1 MDVPGDTID
10 AQLEHIL
17 NAHGIDYTQQD
28 SQLDLISFDPR
39 QNSIDTQEL
48 GQKGWEDSVFSASL
62 VHAIQCTCSL
72 SFSLVVLSHSWLGM
86 HRDGQE
92 NIQADQRL
100 EEWID
105 RHDDVLSKQCT

>member
-1 MDVPGDTID
+1 M
-10 AQLEHIL
+10 A
-17 NAHGIDYTQQD
+17 NAVQYV
-28 SQLDLISFDPR
+28 SFY
-39 QNSIDTQEL
+39 S
-48 GQKGWEDSVFSASL
+48 SL
-62 VHAIQCTCSL
+62 SL

-105 RHDDVLSKQCT
+105 RHVDVLSKQCT